1 MFRLLFLTSPL
12 VFSFPRIVVG
22 CVLFLFRSG
31 GVLPVFCF
39 YPDFLHLQV
48 FLDSLFVSFLSSF
61 LPWPGPPGLFLFHR
75 RKISRMSFSAAGKCK
90 VQLPHGIFPQSFFP
104 QEVEMDF
111 HRNAHGKSR
120 SNCFPV
126 PGSFVA
132 LVVFK
137 SVWLMLSV

>member
-61 LPWPGPPGLFLFHR
+61 LPWSSSRGVFVLSTKNLQDVFFCCRQVQSSIAPWYLFPKL
-75 RKISRMSFSAAGKCK
+75 
-90 VQLPHGIFPQSFFP
+90 FP
-104 QEVEMDF
+104 QEVEMMDS

-120 SNCFPV
+120 SNCFHV

-137 SVWLMLSV
+137 SS